1 MTRKPEVCTINL
13 PASGNDLRIWLA
25 WRSRVRP
32 VLVFFFFY
40 FFFLFVLN
48 RGYSLTL
55 QLDYIIN
62 TVADN
67 EDSGQWT
74 MDTYTGPTREAILV
88 FLCLAEPRPL
98 YLIS

>member
-1 MTRKPEVCTINL
+1 MGTGAQKVLSLPKP
-13 PASGNDLRIWLA
+13 

-32 VLVFFFFY
+32 ALIFFFY
-40 FFFLFVLN
+40 YFLFICSLSWLFL
-48 RGYSLTL
+48 GYSLTL

-67 EDSGQWT
+67 EDNGQWT
-74 MDTYTGPTREAILV
+74 KDTYAGPTREAILG
-88 FLCLAEPRPL
+88 FLCLAEPRLL